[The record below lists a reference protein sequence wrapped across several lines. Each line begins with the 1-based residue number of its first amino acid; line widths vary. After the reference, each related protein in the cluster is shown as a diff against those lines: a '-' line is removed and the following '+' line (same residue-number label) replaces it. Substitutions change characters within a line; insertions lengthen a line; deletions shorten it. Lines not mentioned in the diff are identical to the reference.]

1 MDITVNVEG
10 DINLV
15 SLEGNFDISAAEQF
29 DAELI
34 TLVDG
39 GARKIILDFSEV
51 KFVASTG
58 LRMILKA
65 AQRMKA
71 ENGLLRICCVNK
83 TVMEVFQMTGFDTIL
98 DISDTVDTARDGMA

>member
-1 MDITVNVEG
+1 MNITVNVEG
-10 DINLV
+10 DVNLV
-15 SLEGNFDISAAEQF
+15 SLEGNLDISASEQF
-29 DAELI
+29 DSELGSQI
-34 TLVDG
+34 DG
-39 GARKIILDFSEV
+39 GARKIILDFSGV

-71 ENGLLRICCVNK
+71 ENGLLHICCVNE

-98 DISDTVDTARDGMA
+98 AISDTVETAKGGMA